1 MSVTI
6 RIYSRLH
13 DKYDNLYADY
23 SPLFKKLPAIAY
35 YPPEDE
41 NSNPYFQGTVIV
53 TDLSFIM
60 SLMNKLNCDVELSNA
75 HHDDISDLILTINDS
90 MNDDGE

>member
-23 SPLFKKLPAIAY
+23 SPLFRKLPAIAY

-41 NSNPYFQGTVIV
+41 LVKEV
-53 TDLSFIM
+53 M
-60 SLMNKLNCDVELSNA
+60 S
-75 HHDDISDLILTINDS
+75 HHQSRDI
-90 MNDDGE
+90 